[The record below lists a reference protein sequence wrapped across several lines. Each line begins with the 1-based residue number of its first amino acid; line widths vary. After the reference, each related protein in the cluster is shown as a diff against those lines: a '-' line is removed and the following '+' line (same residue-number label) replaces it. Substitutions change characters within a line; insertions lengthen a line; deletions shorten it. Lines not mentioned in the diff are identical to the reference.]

1 MAFRFMVLVVL
12 FLLGCTRAPAQT
24 TPNPDLSAV
33 GDFRLFGQNN
43 KARCNQADEINRA
56 GPDLELNIGGYLNPY
71 ARAGVVVARHEG
83 RNAEIG
89 ELYTTFLRELPPG
102 ANLRVARYL
111 LDFDRP
117 NPVHLHVCS
126 SVNRPVRQISRQMS
140 EPETEYVTPTAR
152 GNENTQEE
160 NQDKIPDTA
169 PEDENSDDDDL
180 EILRR
185 AAAAEAEK
193 ETSTEISLEETTFK
207 SGNLGLQSLN
217 PEISVTGDMLELY
230 REGDDVQT
238 TSDVMFRGLGL
249 HFEAYLDPYSRFKAA
264 VPINEHGAELG
275 EAYFTRYGIFPN
287 TNITLGKFRQQF
299 GVVNR
304 WHKHA
309 LDRFDFPLALRM
321 VFGPGGLNQTGL
333 SLDWNGATGR
343 TTHELIFQ
351 VTDGDNPRIF
361 GQNAENRPGLLAH
374 YKIYRDLTAGTYV
387 ELGGTG
393 LVGWNDEWQMTDGTI
408 NETLPAFVYGI
419 DFTIAWEPLDR
430 MRYRNIEW
438 RTEAYFVDKEI
449 QAPDGSGRDQLN
461 PWGFYSSLLAKVTR
475 TIDIALRFDYYR
487 PETKSYADVPGLSL
501 SPVVSTEDA
510 YRQQTGVHLTWS
522 QSPFVKFRAGYT
534 YANGRGTGAHENM
547 VGLQIVFAAGP
558 HKHERY

>member
-1 MAFRFMVLVVL
+1 MVLVVL
-12 FLLGCTRAPAQT
+12 FLLGCTRTPAQT
-24 TPNPDLSAV
+24 TLNPDLSDA
-33 GDFRLFGQNN
+33 GDFRLLGHND
-43 KARCNQADEINRA
+43 KVRCDQADEINLT
-56 GPDLELNIGGYLNPY
+56 GPDIELNIGGNLNPY
-71 ARAGVVVARHEG
+71 ARADAVVTWCEG
-83 RNAEIG
+83 HNAEIE
-89 ELYTTFLRELPPG
+89 ELYATVLRGLPLG
-102 ANLRVARYL
+102 TKLHVGRHL
-111 LDFDRP
+111 LDFGRL
-117 NPVHLHVCS
+117 NPVHPHICS
-126 SVNRPVRQISRQMS
+126 SVNRPVQQISQQMS
-140 EPETEYVTPTAR
+140 EPETEYVAPIAAE
-152 GNENTQEE
+152 NENTQEE
-160 NQDKIPDTA
+160 NQDKITDTV
-169 PEDENSDDDDL
+169 PEEENSDDDDL

-287 TNITLGKFRQQF
+287 ANITLGKFRQQF

-333 SLDWNGATGR
+333 SLDWNGAIGR
-343 TTHELIFQ
+343 TMHELILQ

-361 GQNAENRPGLLAH
+361 GQNAKNRPSLLAH

-393 LVGWNDEWQMTDGTI
+393 FVGWNDEWQITDGTI

-430 MRYRNIEW
+430 MRYRNFEW

-449 QAPDGSGRDQLN
+449 QAPDSSGRDRLN

-487 PETKSYADVPGLSL
+487 PATKSYADVPGMPLSQ
-501 SPVVSTEDA
+501 VVTTGNA

-534 YANGRGTGAHENM
+534 YANGRGTGAHENT